1 MPLSCVVIPTD
12 FSAWSRRALERV
24 AMLPMRARPVIHL
37 VHVAPRGRSDLAG
50 AKDNLGKLAK
60 LLGEL
65 RVTLGLSRPTVHV
78 HVRRGE
84 PWSEIVQA
92 ARAVQADLIVLG
104 RKGAGRGVGQ
114 VLGRTAARVTLRSG
128 APVLVVGPPPRGP
141 YRKPLL
147 ALQLDSSVMAQVSL
161 LNDLLEPAV
170 KRVLAVHAYH
180 VPYEGLIAPDEPAG
194 SGSYQKQV
202 LADVSRSVR
211 QFLKELPSPGIRMRV
226 RMVKDM
232 PAPAV
237 LRTARQERAD
247 LICTGTH
254 ARKGLARAFL
264 GSVAE
269 SVICGADRDVVVAR
283 PVRYTR

>member
-1 MPLSCVVIPTD
+1 MALSCVVIPTD

-37 VHVAPRGRSDLAG
+37 VHVAPGGKTDLAPLK
-50 AKDNLGKLAK
+50 ANLDKLAA

-65 RVTLGLSRPTVHV
+65 RVAFGMSRPTVQV

-84 PWSEIVQA
+84 AWSEIVQA

-104 RKGAGRGVGQ
+104 RKGAGRGVSQ

-128 APVLVVGPPPRGP
+128 TPVLVVGPPPRVP

-161 LNDLLEPAV
+161 LNELLEPNV
-170 KRVLAVHAYH
+170 KSVLAVHAYH
-180 VPYEGLIAPDEPAG
+180 VPYEGLIAPNEH
-194 SGSYQKQV
+194 STESIYLKQIQAEV
-202 LADVSRSVR
+202 ARSVR
-211 QFLKELPSPGIRMRV
+211 RFLKELPAPGIRMRV

-237 LRTARQERAD
+237 LRTARQEKAD

-254 ARKGLARAFL
+254 GRKGIAHAFL

-269 SVICGADRDVVVAR
+269 SVIIGADRDVVVAR